1 MAIPVNSTTLPISSL
16 IAQPAGP
23 AVSTSNSSDVGLNT
37 FLQLLTA
44 ELQNQDPTAPQDPT
58 QSVTQLAQF
67 QALSAQTNLASSF
80 QSFTSNFGVMQ
91 ASALL
96 GKTVTAN
103 TGTTS
108 TTGSGSTVTGTV
120 ASITVQNGQ
129 PFFTLTGS
137 NGQPL
142 TDNNGN
148 PLLFS
153 TQQIVGIGG

>member
-1 MAIPVNSTTLPISSL
+1 MATPVNSTTLPINSL
-16 IAQPAGP
+16 IAQPSNP
-23 AVSTSNSSDVGLNT
+23 AATSNSSDVGLNT

-58 QSVTQLAQF
+58 ASVTQLAQF

-103 TGTTS
+103 TGATS
-108 TTGSGSTVTGTV
+108 TAGSASTVTGTV

-129 PFFTLTGS
+129 PFFTLNGS

-153 TQQIVGIGG
+153 TQQIVGIGS

>member
-1 MAIPVNSTTLPISSL
+1 MATPVNSTTLPINSL
-16 IAQPAGP
+16 IAQPSNAAP
-23 AVSTSNSSDVGLNT
+23 TSKSSDVGLNT

-58 QSVTQLAQF
+58 ASVTQLAQF

-80 QSFTSNFGVMQ
+80 QAFTSNFGVMQ

-103 TGTTS
+103 TGATS
-108 TTGSGSTVTGTV
+108 AAGGTSTVTGTV

-129 PFFTLTGS
+129 PFFTLNGS

-153 TQQIVGIGG
+153 TQQIVGIGS

>member
-1 MAIPVNSTTLPISSL
+1 MATSVNSTTLPINSL
-16 IAQPAGP
+16 IAQPTNAAP
-23 AVSTSNSSDVGLNT
+23 TSKSSDVGLNT

-44 ELQNQDPTAPQDPT
+44 ELQNQDPTQPQDPT

-80 QSFTSNFGVMQ
+80 QAFTSNFGVMQ
-91 ASALL
+91 AAALL

-103 TGTTS
+103 TGANAAAG
-108 TTGSGSTVTGTV
+108 GSSTVTGTV

-129 PFFTLTGS
+129 PFFTLNGS
-137 NGQPL
+137 NGKPL

-153 TQQIVGIGG
+153 TQQIVGIGS